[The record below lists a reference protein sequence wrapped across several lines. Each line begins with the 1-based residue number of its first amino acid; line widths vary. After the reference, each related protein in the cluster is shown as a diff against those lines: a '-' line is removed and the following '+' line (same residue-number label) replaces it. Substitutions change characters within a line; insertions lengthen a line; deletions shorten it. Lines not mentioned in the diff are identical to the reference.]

1 MDAQK
6 QSFPTKEL
14 VVQQV
19 DYTRSMGSTS
29 KHKRTVRKRMAARA
43 SEGGWATKEQIEFWL
58 YAILSYYALTN
69 YTQKLNLMGKCGHF
83 TYTSILLLACSS
95 RGAQTWNRN

>member
-1 MDAQK
+1 
-6 QSFPTKEL
+6 
-14 VVQQV
+14 
-19 DYTRSMGSTS
+19 
-29 KHKRTVRKRMAARA
+29 MAARA

-83 TYTSILLLACSS
+83 TYTSILLLTCSS